1 MTQEITLTLEE
12 NLIYKAERFAAKQ
25 SLSLRQMLSD
35 LVARVIVELDESKYE
50 RAKHRAFTK
59 MENGY
64 HLGGT
69 PAPRETL
76 YDR

>member
-12 NLIYKAERFAAKQ
+12 NMIHKAESFAAKQ
-25 SLSLRQMLSD
+25 SLSVRQMLSD
-35 LVARVIVELDESKYE
+35 LVARVIVELDEGKYE
-50 RAKHRAFTK
+50 RAKHSAFAK
-59 MENGY
+59 MEVGY

-69 PAPRETL
+69 PAPREAL